1 MNTGGKR
8 NLNLLLGWLVFTIAV
23 PVAIWIGDLIPTEY
37 TNADKLVQ
45 AIITSAIVIPIVYL
59 LGKRRWGKEIFKK
72 MRISTTIRGV
82 STMFFVFFVV
92 ICISLIGFFLLVKMN
107 DIDNVTIHWSKDILG
122 MILFTFIVAFF
133 YEALP
138 EEIVFRGFLAKLLEE
153 KSANWIVLFGSAF
166 LFLASPITMFYI
178 QKMFGMPTN
187 EITISYVILIYSFG
201 IVLLL
206 ITWYF
211 QNLWASIGFH
221 MGYLMSSRFIMNNDE
236 RAIFNFTEEEN
247 GLAFIS
253 VQYLLVVVGSIIIL
267 TILLLIKKR
276 KIRSREFLQ

>member
-1 MNTGGKR
+1 MNTGR
-8 NLNLLLGWLVFTIAV
+8 NRILYLLLGWLVFTIAV
-23 PVAIWIGDLIPTEY
+23 PVAIWVGELIPTEY
-37 TNADKLVQ
+37 ANGEKLVQ
-45 AIITSAIVIPIVYL
+45 AIVTSAIVIPIVYL
-59 LGKRRWGKEIFKK
+59 LGKRRWDKEIFKK

-107 DIDNVTIHWSKDILG
+107 DIDNVTIHWSKDVLG
-122 MILFTFIVAFF
+122 MILFTFVVAFF

-138 EEIVFRGFLAKLLEE
+138 EEIVFRGFLSKVLEE
-153 KSANWIVLFGSAF
+153 KWTNWIVLFGSAF
-166 LFLASPITMFYI
+166 LFLASPVTMFYI

-187 EITISYVILIYSFG
+187 EITTSYVILIFSFG
-201 IVLLL
+201 IALLL

-276 KIRSREFLQ
+276 KIRSRDFLQ